1 MNQGDKP
8 MLQKQQQEIMEIFNE
23 FKSPETNLLNVSEF
37 LEILQT
43 TGLDRNC
50 ELLVKKLENL
60 RGNQLDLN
68 QFTEQFNFNYN
79 LYENFEMIF
88 QIMDTTNSGKISKD
102 ELKKQSEF
110 WGLQLSERDIE
121 IMITYS
127 GSDEQDSV
135 SKEKLWSLLQQYQNN
150 KMLQ

>member
-1 MNQGDKP
+1 MNQEDKP

-23 FKSPETNLLNVSEF
+23 FKSTETNQLNVSEF

-60 RGNQLDLN
+60 RGHQLDLP

-88 QIMDTTNSGKISKD
+88 QIMDTTDSGKLSKD
-102 ELKKQSEF
+102 ELKKQSDF

-121 IMITYS
+121 IMINYS

>member
-1 MNQGDKP
+1 MNQGDRP
-8 MLQKQQQEIMEIFNE
+8 MLQKQQQEILEIFNE
-23 FKSPETNLLNVSEF
+23 FKSIETNQLNVSEF

-50 ELLVKKLENL
+50 ELLVKKMENL
-60 RGNQLDLN
+60 RGQQLDIH

-102 ELKKQSEF
+102 ELKKQSDF

-121 IMITYS
+121 IMINYS